1 MAVGLTMMLTVAAPL
16 LHNSVPAQLVAVI
29 VVLAPDTILLA
40 LGVNVGA
47 DGIALT
53 TKLAEAVA
61 VAVQVPFFTLTT

>member
-1 MAVGLTMMLTVAAPL
+1 MLTVAAPL

-47 DGIALT
+47 IGVVLT
-53 TKLAEAVA
+53 VIVTAFEAPDARPLTVQVA
-61 VAVQVPFFTLTT
+61 V

>member
-1 MAVGLTMMLTVAAPL
+1 MAVGLTVILLLAAPL

-40 LGVNVGA
+40 LGVSVGA
-47 DGIALT
+47 VGIVLT